1 MILITGA
8 TGAIGRSLAGQ
19 LRQAGAAFRALVRD
33 EAKGRAMG
41 CDFVV
46 GDFDDPNSIIA
57 ALDGADRLFLNSAGA
72 QPVDGEQPM
81 IRQQKTVIDAARE
94 AGITHVVKVSVW
106 HARQGAKL
114 SQGAHG
120 EIEEYLQ
127 ASGLA
132 WSLLQPAGFMQNFLT
147 PEAFTSDGNLIS
159 SYGSTPVA
167 HIDCHD
173 IAACA
178 TVLLAGPLAG
188 PLAQEKAFVL
198 TGPEALTDAEVADK
212 VSSALGR
219 PVGRAELP
227 PDSLAAAMR
236 SQGLPPRFADDI
248 AFLVKEVA
256 AGSQATITT
265 TVRDITGRP
274 ARTFDDFLAA
284 NLQSLRAVAVPPTP

>member
-8 TGAIGRSLAGQ
+8 TGSIGRSLAGQ

-81 IRQQKTVIDAARE
+81 IRQQKTVIDAARGT
-94 AGITHVVKVSVW
+94 GITHVVKVSVW
-106 HARQGAKL
+106 QARQGAKL
-114 SQGAHG
+114 SQGAHW

-147 PEAFTSDGNLIS
+147 PEAFTPDGNLIS

-178 TVLLAGPLAG
+178 AVLLAGS
-188 PLAQEKAFVL
+188 LAQEKAFVL

-236 SQGLPPRFADDI
+236 SQGLPPRFADDL

-256 AGSQATITT
+256 AGSQATTTT

>member
-8 TGAIGRSLAGQ
+8 TGSIGRSLAGQ

-94 AGITHVVKVSVW
+94 TGITHVVKVSVW
-106 HARQGAKL
+106 QARQGAKL

-178 TVLLAGPLAG
+178 AVLLAGS
-188 PLAQEKAFVL
+188 LAQEKAFVL

-236 SQGLPPRFADDI
+236 SQGLPPRFADDV

-256 AGSQATITT
+256 AGSQATTTT

-284 NLQSLRAVAVPPTP
+284 NLQSLRAVAAPPTP

>member
-1 MILITGA
+1 MILVTGA
-8 TGAIGRSLAGQ
+8 TGSIGRSLVRQ

-33 EAKGRAMG
+33 ESKGRVLG

-46 GDFDDPNSIIA
+46 GDFDDPNSIAA
-57 ALDGADRLFLNSAGA
+57 ALDGVDQLFLNSAGA
-72 QPVDGEQPM
+72 QPLDREQPM
-81 IRQQKTVIDAARE
+81 VRRQKTAIDAARR
-94 AGITHVVKVSVW
+94 AGVTHVVKVSVW
-106 HARQGAKL
+106 HARQAAKL
-114 SQGAHG
+114 SQGAHR
-120 EIEEYLQ
+120 EIEEYLK

-132 WSLLQPAGFMQNFLT
+132 WSLLQPAGFMQNFLA
-147 PEAFTSDGNLIS
+147 PEAFTREGSLVS

-173 IAACA
+173 VAACA
-178 TVLLAGPLAG
+178 ADLLAGSLG
-188 PLAQEKAFVL
+188 EEKTFVL
-198 TGPEALTDAEVADK
+198 TGPEALTDAEIAHK
-212 VSSALGR
+212 ISSALGR
-219 PVGRAELP
+219 TVGRAELP

-236 SQGLPPRFADDI
+236 SQGLPRWFAEDL

-256 AGSQATITT
+256 SGSQAETTT

>member
-1 MILITGA
+1 M
-8 TGAIGRSLAGQ
+8 AGQ